1 MILSASRRT
10 DLPALYGPWLLG
22 RLEAGE
28 VLIPQPY
35 RARHAARL
43 LFSPQTVD
51 AIVFWTKNPIPF
63 LPLLGE
69 VEALGYRDFLF
80 QYTITAL
87 DTHWEPGLPPLEE
100 RLTAFEKLAHR
111 LGPARVDWR
120 FDPILLDSERT
131 PAWYA
136 RRFEGLC
143 RRLAP
148 CTTRCV
154 LSFAD
159 HYAHN
164 GSLFQE
170 APPAQ
175 MEEAAARL
183 GEAAAKYSLPLYTCA
198 EAGDYA
204 AYGIQHGACI
214 DGQRLGRLVGCPLQ
228 AKKDSGQRPACGCM
242 ESVDIGAYN
251 TCVNGCRYCY
261 ATRSPATAAR
271 QYAAHHPQSPM
282 LTGWPEKDWAIT
294 EKRPPSLKEGQLSLF

>member
-1 MILSASRRT
+1 MDAFQ
-10 DLPALYGPWLLG
+10 G
-22 RLEAGE
+22 
-28 VLIPQPY
+28 
-35 RARHAARL
+35 
-43 LFSPQTVD
+43 FSPETVD

-87 DTHWEPGLPPLEE
+87 DTHWEPGLPPLQE
-100 RLTAFEKLAHR
+100 RLTAFEQLAQR
-111 LGPARVDWR
+111 WGPARVDWR
-120 FDPILLDSERT
+120 FDPILLDSQRT

-136 RRFEGLC
+136 QRFEALC

-154 LSFAD
+154 LSFVD

-170 APPAQ
+170 AAPAQ
-175 MEEAAARL
+175 LEEAAARL
-183 GEAAAKYSLPLYTCA
+183 GEVAAKYSLPLYTCA
-198 EAGDYA
+198 EAGDYTA
-204 AYGIQHGACI
+204 NGIRHGACI

-228 AKKDSGQRPACGCM
+228 TKKDSGQRPACGCV

-282 LTGWPEKDWAIT
+282 LTGWPEEGWVLT
-294 EKRPPSLKEGQLSLF
+294 EKRPPSLKREQLSLF